1 MLQLREKDRQA
12 LKAALGKFPEV
23 RHAWVFGSRATGKA
37 RRASDIDLAIEAP
50 DLSAAGWH
58 ALQEA
63 LEQTPVIYNLDIVRL
78 DGLQDE
84 NLKHAILSQR
94 ISVM

>member
-50 DLSAAGWH
+50 GLSPARWR

-63 LEQTPVIYNLDIVRL
+63 LEQLPVIYKLDVVRL
-78 DGLQDE
+78 DVLRDRD
-84 NLKHAILSQR
+84 LKHAILSQR
-94 ISVM
+94 VPVM